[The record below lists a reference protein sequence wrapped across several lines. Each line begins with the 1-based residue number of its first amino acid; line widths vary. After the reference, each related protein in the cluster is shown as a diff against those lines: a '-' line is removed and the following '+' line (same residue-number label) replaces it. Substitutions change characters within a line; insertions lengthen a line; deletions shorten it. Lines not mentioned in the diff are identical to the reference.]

1 MDSDEAARA
10 VFREFFGENFDID
23 AHGAPANAVL
33 SPADAI
39 LPPANAL
46 LPPANALLPPAN
58 AIWWRSATAPF
69 QPHLLS
75 VLSGSFLLPPA
86 ASASSLPPVL
96 WRMRRRLEKRR

>member
-39 LPPANAL
+39 